1 MILLDALYLHSYGG
15 NSILNLFINHIIKN
29 KLTNHFFLLL
39 DSRFKNKS
47 NIEIKFQS
55 ILGGEYNRRKFYLK
69 KIFKFSSVLC
79 LGNVPPPIKLKLP
92 VLIYFHNEL
101 ILDSSKS
108 NLNFKQKIIS
118 KLKFYYIKHKSYKN
132 YKWAV
137 QTKRIEEIL
146 IRKLTLNKKNVSLYP
161 IFEEKKIE
169 KQKKEKNS
177 FLNVSNSLPHKNLNN
192 FLLAFVNFMKNTR
205 INAVLHLTYLKKDL
219 DISLNEIPK
228 NLKIHWHGKI
238 DKERL
243 DKIYSK
249 IEFFVFPSLKES
261 FGLPLIEA
269 AQKQCTIIAS
279 DLPYVHEIIEP
290 SIVFNP
296 NNQESISKALNLA
309 VKSKRIKHSKIK
321 VKSKLSNL
329 VEHLLEEDFKIIH

>member
-1 MILLDALYLHSYGG
+1 
-15 NSILNLFINHIIKN
+15 
-29 KLTNHFFLLL
+29 
-39 DSRFKNKS
+39 
-47 NIEIKFQS
+47 
-55 ILGGEYNRRKFYLK
+55 
-69 KIFKFSSVLC
+69 
-79 LGNVPPPIKLKLP
+79 
-92 VLIYFHNEL
+92 
-101 ILDSSKS
+101 
-108 NLNFKQKIIS
+108 
-118 KLKFYYIKHKSYKN
+118 
-132 YKWAV
+132 
-137 QTKRIEEIL
+137 
-146 IRKLTLNKKNVSLYP
+146 
-161 IFEEKKIE
+161 
-169 KQKKEKNS
+169 
-177 FLNVSNSLPHKNLNN
+177 
-192 FLLAFVNFMKNTR
+192 MKNTR

-329 VEHLLEEDFKIIH
+329 VEHLLEEDLK

>member
-1 MILLDALYLHSYGG
+1 M
-15 NSILNLFINHIIKN
+15 KN
-29 KLTNHFFLLL
+29 K
-39 DSRFKNKS
+39 
-47 NIEIKFQS
+47 
-55 ILGGEYNRRKFYLK
+55 
-69 KIFKFSSVLC
+69 
-79 LGNVPPPIKLKLP
+79 
-92 VLIYFHNEL
+92 
-101 ILDSSKS
+101 
-108 NLNFKQKIIS
+108 
-118 KLKFYYIKHKSYKN
+118 
-132 YKWAV
+132 
-137 QTKRIEEIL
+137 
-146 IRKLTLNKKNVSLYP
+146 
-161 IFEEKKIE
+161 
-169 KQKKEKNS
+169 KKEKNS